1 MYITEVWDKIDRLLN
16 DIAIFHNFY
25 TTSAANPGFFLEGAV
40 LLRNGETDWWRKQI
54 LKAHTKKKAF
64 DEAMT

>member
-1 MYITEVWDKIDRLLN
+1 MYITEVWDKIDTLLS

-25 TTSAANPGFFLEGAV
+25 KTSGANPGFFLEGAV

-64 DEAMT
+64 D